1 MDQIKFTKTHEW
13 ISLKGDTGTVG
24 LTDFAQH
31 ELGDIVYVE
40 LPQKGKKVKQG
51 ETLGMI
57 ESVKASSDF
66 FSPASGEVIEVNSSL
81 ADAPETVNQSPQ
93 NDGWLVKL
101 KLSNQKELDS
111 LLSAGDYEK
120 TAAEG
125 AH

>member
-13 ISLKGDTGTVG
+13 ISVTGDTGTVG

-40 LPQKGKKVKQG
+40 LPPKGKKLKQG

-57 ESVKASSDF
+57 ESVKASSEF
-66 FSPASGEVIEVNSSL
+66 FAPASGEVVETNASL
-81 ADAPETVNQSPQ
+81 ADSPETVNQKPQ
-93 NDGWLVKL
+93 TDGWLVKL

-111 LLSAGDYEK
+111 LLSAKDYEK